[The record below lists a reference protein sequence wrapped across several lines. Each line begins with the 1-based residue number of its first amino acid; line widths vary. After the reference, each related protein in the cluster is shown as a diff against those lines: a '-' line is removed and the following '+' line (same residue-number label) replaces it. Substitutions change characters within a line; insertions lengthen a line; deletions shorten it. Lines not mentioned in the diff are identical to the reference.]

1 MGSLQGEATKAPA
14 VTAGDRVLRM
24 TGQFLVSSALTWH
37 LKWEVLLQRDMSK
50 LNDNDKG
57 LFSVTQWEAVPRKAP
72 LPP

>member
-1 MGSLQGEATKAPA
+1 
-14 VTAGDRVLRM
+14 M